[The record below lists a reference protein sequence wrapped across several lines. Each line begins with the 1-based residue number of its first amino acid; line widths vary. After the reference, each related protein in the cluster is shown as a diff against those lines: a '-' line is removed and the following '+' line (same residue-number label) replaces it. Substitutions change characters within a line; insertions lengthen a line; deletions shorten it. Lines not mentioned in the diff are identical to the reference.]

1 MKKYNINSKGE
12 ADHLNVS
19 YYVVDDVEAK
29 LAALRS
35 RIAELEAELRE
46 TAGFAHMLCIEAGQ
60 INHTGHF
67 EECEAMVCKDSQNIL
82 NKVQS

>member
-1 MKKYNINSKGE
+1 MKAMKKYNINSKGE

-35 RIAELEAELRE
+35 RIAELEKTGNELVQEFRSPYIGGIYSASFE
-46 TAGFAHMLCIEAGQ
+46 HKNWRLAHI
-60 INHTGHF
+60 F
-67 EECEAMVCKDSQNIL
+67 WRS
-82 NKVQS
+82 